1 MFESMDAEFEIE
13 PYEGG
18 DAPSGGAVL
27 TLEETDPMTFT
38 VSAEHDLP
46 DEQKTEIETAL
57 AEVQRMNTIQALKLT
72 PEETASLGES
82 PEISYDIAADKGE
95 TDDEG
100 SAADMNPLNSIIFYV
115 TVIIMFFIIIN
126 YASQIGTEIAMEKT
140 SRVIEMIVSSVPP
153 VTHLMAKISA
163 MISVSLTQL
172 IVFVLA
178 VIAAIQMFD
187 LNKIIFY
194 VTVIIM
200 FFIIINYAS
209 QIGTEIAMEK
219 TSRVIEMIVSSVPPV
234 THLMAK
240 ISAMISVSLTQL
252 IVFVLAVIAAIQMF
266 DFNNLI
272 SEFGL
277 ESNDRT
283 VTLAV
288 YSLIYL
294 ILGLVLYLS
303 VSALLGSFI
312 SRMED
317 LQQALLPVTMFSLI
331 GFYIAIFNIWTSEN
345 MLVIISSYI
354 PPFTP
359 FVMPLRAMHETTG
372 QVELLLGIVILIV
385 TIAAVIWL
393 AASIYRNSVLS
404 TDKGILKNLKRIR
417 RE

>member
-1 MFESMDAEFEIE
+1 MNKFMTTFLQTYVSKVRAKSFIISTLIIILLIFLAANIDRIIELFDSSEEVTTLQVDAEEAQYGAIESMFSSMDAEFEIE

-18 DAPSGGAVL
+18 DAPADGAVL
-27 TLEETDPMTFT
+27 TLEGTDPMAFT
-38 VSAEHDLP
+38 ISAENDLP

-57 AEVQRMNTIQALKLT
+57 AEVQRMNTIQALNLT
-72 PEETASLGES
+72 PEETSSLGES
-82 PEISYDIAADKGE
+82 PEITYDIAADEGE
-95 TDDEG
+95 AEEEG
-100 SAADMNPLNSIIFYV
+100 AADMNPLNSIIFYV

-126 YASQIGTEIAMEKT
+126 YASLIGTEIAMEKT

-153 VTHLMAKISA
+153 VTHL
-163 MISVSLTQL
+163 L
-172 IVFVLA
+172 
-178 VIAAIQMFD
+178 
-187 LNKIIFY
+187 
-194 VTVIIM
+194 
-200 FFIIINYAS
+200 
-209 QIGTEIAMEK
+209 
-219 TSRVIEMIVSSVPPV
+219 
-234 THLMAK
+234 AK

-277 ESNDRT
+277 EANDRT

-303 VSALLGSFI
+303 ISALLGSFI

-385 TIAAVIWL
+385 TIAVVIWL

>member
-1 MFESMDAEFEIE
+1 MNKFMTTFLQTYVSKVRAKSFIISTLIIILLIFLAANIDRIIELFDSSEEVTTLQVDAEEAQYGAIESMFSSMDAEFEIE

-18 DAPSGGAVL
+18 DAPADGAVL
-27 TLEETDPMTFT
+27 TLEGTDPMAFT
-38 VSAEHDLP
+38 ISAENDLP

-57 AEVQRMNTIQALKLT
+57 AEVQRMNTIQALNLT
-72 PEETASLGES
+72 PEETSSLGES
-82 PEISYDIAADKGE
+82 PEITYDIAADEGE
-95 TDDEG
+95 AEEEG
-100 SAADMNPLNSIIFYV
+100 AADMNPLNSIIFYV

-153 VTHLMAKISA
+153 VTHL
-163 MISVSLTQL
+163 L
-172 IVFVLA
+172 
-178 VIAAIQMFD
+178 
-187 LNKIIFY
+187 
-194 VTVIIM
+194 
-200 FFIIINYAS
+200 
-209 QIGTEIAMEK
+209 
-219 TSRVIEMIVSSVPPV
+219 
-234 THLMAK
+234 AK

-303 VSALLGSFI
+303 ISALLGSFI

-385 TIAAVIWL
+385 TIAVVIWL

>member
-100 SAADMNPLNSIIFYV
+100 SAADMNPLNS
-115 TVIIMFFIIIN
+115 
-126 YASQIGTEIAMEKT
+126 
-140 SRVIEMIVSSVPP
+140 
-153 VTHLMAKISA
+153 
-163 MISVSLTQL
+163 
-172 IVFVLA
+172 
-178 VIAAIQMFD
+178 
-187 LNKIIFY
+187 IIFY

>member
-1 MFESMDAEFEIE
+1 MSKFMTTFLQTYISKIRAKSFIISTLIIVLLIFLAANIDKIIDFFDSSEEVTILQVDAEEAQYGAIESMFESMDAEFEIE

-100 SAADMNPLNSIIFYV
+100 SAADMNPLNS
-115 TVIIMFFIIIN
+115 
-126 YASQIGTEIAMEKT
+126 
-140 SRVIEMIVSSVPP
+140 
-153 VTHLMAKISA
+153 
-163 MISVSLTQL
+163 
-172 IVFVLA
+172 
-178 VIAAIQMFD
+178 
-187 LNKIIFY
+187 IIFY

>member
-1 MFESMDAEFEIE
+1 MNKFMTTFLQTYVSKVRAKSFIISTLIIVLLIFLAANIDKIMDIFDSSEEVTTLQVDAEEAQYASIESMFESMDSEFSIE

-18 DAPSGGAVL
+18 DAPPTGAIL
-27 TLEETDPMTFT
+27 TLEETDPLTFT
-38 VSAEHDLP
+38 ISAENDLP
-46 DEQKTEIETAL
+46 EEQKTEIETAL
-57 AEVQRMNTIQALKLT
+57 GEVQRMNTIQALNLS
-72 PEETASLGES
+72 PEETASLGEA
-82 PEISYDIAADKGE
+82 PAINYDIASE
-95 TDDEG
+95 EG
-100 SAADMNPLNSIIFYV
+100 AEEEEEAAAEMNPLNSIIFYV

-172 IVFVLA
+172 FVFVLA
-178 VIAAIQMFD
+178 VVAAIQ
-187 LNKIIFY
+187 L
-194 VTVIIM
+194 
-200 FFIIINYAS
+200 
-209 QIGTEIAMEK
+209 
-219 TSRVIEMIVSSVPPV
+219 
-234 THLMAK
+234 
-240 ISAMISVSLTQL
+240 
-252 IVFVLAVIAAIQMF
+252 F
-266 DFNNLI
+266 DFNDLI

-283 VTLAV
+283 VTLAI

-294 ILGLVLYLS
+294 VLGLILYLS
-303 VSALLGSFI
+303 ISALLGSFI

-345 MLVIISSYI
+345 MLVTVSSYV

-359 FVMPLRAMHETTG
+359 FVMPLRAMHEGTS
-372 QVELLLGIVILIV
+372 QVELLLGVLILLV
-385 TIAAVIWL
+385 TIAIVIWL

>member
-1 MFESMDAEFEIE
+1 MTTFLQTYISKIRAKSFIISTLIIVLLIFLAANIDKIIDFFDSSEEVTILQVDAEEAQYGAIESMFESMDAEFEIE

-100 SAADMNPLNSIIFYV
+100 SAADMNPLNS
-115 TVIIMFFIIIN
+115 
-126 YASQIGTEIAMEKT
+126 
-140 SRVIEMIVSSVPP
+140 
-153 VTHLMAKISA
+153 
-163 MISVSLTQL
+163 
-172 IVFVLA
+172 
-178 VIAAIQMFD
+178 
-187 LNKIIFY
+187 IIFY

>member
-1 MFESMDAEFEIE
+1 MNKFMTTFLQTYVSKVRAKSFIISTLIIILLIFLAANIDRIIELFDSSEEVTTLQVDAEEAQYGAIESMFASMDAEFEIE

-18 DAPSGGAVL
+18 DAPAGGAVL
-27 TLEETDPMTFT
+27 SLEETDPMAFT
-38 VSAEHDLP
+38 ISAENDLP

-57 AEVQRMNTIQALKLT
+57 AEVQRMNTIQALNLT

-82 PEISYDIAADKGE
+82 PDITYDIAADDGE
-95 TDDEG
+95 AEDEG

-153 VTHLMAKISA
+153 VTHL
-163 MISVSLTQL
+163 L
-172 IVFVLA
+172 
-178 VIAAIQMFD
+178 
-187 LNKIIFY
+187 
-194 VTVIIM
+194 
-200 FFIIINYAS
+200 
-209 QIGTEIAMEK
+209 
-219 TSRVIEMIVSSVPPV
+219 
-234 THLMAK
+234 AK

-303 VSALLGSFI
+303 ISALLGSFI

-372 QVELLLGIVILIV
+372 QVELLLGIAILIV

>member
-1 MFESMDAEFEIE
+1 MNKFMTTFLQTYVSKVRAKSFIISTLIIILLIFLAANIDRIIELFDSSEEVTTLQVDAEEAQYGAIESMFSSMDAEFEIE

-18 DAPSGGAVL
+18 DAPADGAVL
-27 TLEETDPMTFT
+27 TLEGTDPMAFT
-38 VSAEHDLP
+38 ISAENDLP

-57 AEVQRMNTIQALKLT
+57 AEVQRMNTIQALNLT
-72 PEETASLGES
+72 PEETSSLGES
-82 PEISYDIAADKGE
+82 PEITYDIAADEGE
-95 TDDEG
+95 AEEEG
-100 SAADMNPLNSIIFYV
+100 AADMNPLNSIIFYV

-153 VTHLMAKISA
+153 VTHL
-163 MISVSLTQL
+163 L
-172 IVFVLA
+172 
-178 VIAAIQMFD
+178 
-187 LNKIIFY
+187 
-194 VTVIIM
+194 
-200 FFIIINYAS
+200 
-209 QIGTEIAMEK
+209 
-219 TSRVIEMIVSSVPPV
+219 
-234 THLMAK
+234 AK

-277 ESNDRT
+277 EANDRT

-303 VSALLGSFI
+303 ISALLGSFI

-385 TIAAVIWL
+385 TIAVVIWL

>member
-1 MFESMDAEFEIE
+1 MTTFLQTYISKIRAKSFIISTLIIVLLIFLAANIDKIIDFFDSSEEVTILQVDAEEAQYGAIESMFESMDAEFEIE

-18 DAPSGGAVL
+18 DAPSDGAVL

-100 SAADMNPLNSIIFYV
+100 SAADMNPLNS
-115 TVIIMFFIIIN
+115 
-126 YASQIGTEIAMEKT
+126 
-140 SRVIEMIVSSVPP
+140 
-153 VTHLMAKISA
+153 
-163 MISVSLTQL
+163 
-172 IVFVLA
+172 
-178 VIAAIQMFD
+178 
-187 LNKIIFY
+187 IIFY